1 MMFLG
6 KSITDATGKAWP
18 MVGLLDIATSIE
30 KKKLT
35 LGYRRVQWQEYTIK
49 GHEFHY
55 SQLTSPA
62 PITAPADG
70 PALAPATMP
79 AIYNSQDLPVDT
91 HIFLQPHLLA
101 TYMHFYWGE
110 DASFLDQWLD

>member
-18 MVGLLDIATSIE
+18 MTGLIDISTSIE

-35 LGYRRVQWQEYTIK
+35 LGYRRVQWQDYTVK

-55 SQLTSPA
+55 SQLTSLPA
-62 PITAPADG
+62 
-70 PALAPATMP
+70 ATTGP
-79 AIYNSQDLPVDT
+79 AIYNSHDLPVDT
-91 HIFLQPHLLA
+91 PIFLTPRLLA

-110 DASFLDQWLD
+110 DPRFLQQWLD